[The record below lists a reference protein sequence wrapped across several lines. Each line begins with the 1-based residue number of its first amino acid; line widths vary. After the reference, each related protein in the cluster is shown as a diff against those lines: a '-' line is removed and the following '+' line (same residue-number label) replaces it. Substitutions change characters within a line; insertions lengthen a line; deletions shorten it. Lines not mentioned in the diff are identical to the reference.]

1 VNRYRYGT
9 VPAFWASYRRLD
21 SDQQAAAKRTFKIF
35 IRDAFDPRLRTHK
48 IHSLSAR
55 AKRAIYA
62 VEIAADLRALF
73 FIRGDEIISFDI
85 GTHDVYRR

>member
-1 VNRYRYGT
+1 MNRYRYGT
-9 VPAFWASYRRLD
+9 VPTFWTSYRRLAP
-21 SDQQAAAKRTFKIF
+21 DQKAAAKRAFKIF
-35 IRDAFDPRLRTHK
+35 AQDPFDARLGTHK

-55 AKRAIYA
+55 AKRTIYA
-62 VEIAADLRALF
+62 VEVAADLRALF

>member
-9 VPAFWASYRRLD
+9 VPTFWASDRRLD
-21 SDQQAAAKRTFKIF
+21 SEQKTAAKRAFKIF
-35 IRDAFDPRLRTHK
+35 VQDAFDPRLRTHK

-55 AKRAIYA
+55 AKRTIYA
-62 VEIAADLRALF
+62 VEVASDLRALF